1 MLDKLNRG
9 HMSEP
14 VVPDPK
20 TKELYEL
27 LNLTDPSKREEF
39 IRMASIRPTN
49 LTAELPAHFRLDSLT
64 SSSGGESD
72 AELA

>member
-1 MLDKLNRG
+1 MA
-9 HMSEP
+9 EP

-20 TKELYEL
+20 TKELFEL

-39 IRMASIRPTN
+39 IRFASVRPAN
-49 LTAELPAHFRLDSLT
+49 LSAELPAHFRLDSLT
-64 SSSGGESD
+64 SSAEGESD